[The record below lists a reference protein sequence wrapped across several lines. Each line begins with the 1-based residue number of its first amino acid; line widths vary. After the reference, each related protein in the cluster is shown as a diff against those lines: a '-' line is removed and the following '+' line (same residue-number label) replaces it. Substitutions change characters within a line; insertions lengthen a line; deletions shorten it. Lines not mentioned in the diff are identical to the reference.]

1 MVLGA
6 SLAGAAKPQEDSPA
20 TENTPTSKM
29 TNNFFFIVA
38 PPFFWF

>member
-6 SLAGAAKPQEDSPA
+6 SLAKPQEDNPA
-20 TENTPTSKM
+20 TKNTPTSKT